1 MKITE
6 LDAHISDSSIVVA
19 VPEQIFSDI
28 GGEAVILHLQTGIY
42 HGLNEVGAR
51 IWNLIQAP
59 KAVQDIKQ
67 IVLEEYDV
75 TAQECDRDL
84 IALLKDLLAAGLIEV
99 KNDTTA

>member
-6 LDAHISDSSIVVA
+6 LDTQISDSSMVVA

-28 GGEAVILHLQTGIY
+28 GGEAVILHLKTGIY

-51 IWNLIQAP
+51 IWTLIQEP

-67 IVLEEYDV
+67 TIIAEYEVASD
-75 TAQECDRDL
+75 ECDRDL
-84 IALLKDLLAAGLIEV
+84 IALLKEFLAAGLIEV
-99 KNDTTA
+99 RNETTA